1 MSSMSYLAC
10 EQQPYWRALQSEGSN
25 GSAAMLVRQQR
36 MTLQIQTTMDALV
49 GDQESIVRDI
59 AAKPSPSLA
68 GYGTFSTYQV
78 PRS

>member
-1 MSSMSYLAC
+1 MSYLAY

-25 GSAAMLVRQQR
+25 GSAATLVRQQR

-49 GDQESIVRDI
+49 GDQESIVRDS

-78 PRS
+78 PPS